1 MISSPPSSSLR
12 RSPVS
17 EEYPLQTTIG
27 EQTAAMLKAH
37 AAIRRV
43 RLLDVYAE
51 AIHHLLLERIALLK
65 KNGEV
70 QYLLAPRKERA
81 LTVRVPPK
89 LAQKVLAVVE
99 EDEVPVRAFTY
110 TALFFY
116 AVAERLIP
124 PIQVV
129 QSPVVA
135 DDDEGREV
143 HKWVFETGPRAR
155 TRKA

>member
-1 MISSPPSSSLR
+1 MD
-12 RSPVS
+12 
-17 EEYPLQTTIG
+17 EEYSLQTTIG
-27 EQTAAMLKAH
+27 ERTAAMLKVH
-37 AAIRRV
+37 AAFRRI

-70 QYLLAPRKERA
+70 QYLLAPRKGRA
-81 LTVRVPPK
+81 LTVRVPQK
-89 LAQKVLAVVE
+89 LAQKVLAVAE

-110 TALFFY
+110 TALFLY

-129 QSPVVA
+129 QSVA
-135 DDDEGREV
+135 TEDESRDYQ
-143 HKWVFETGPRAR
+143 KFVFETGPRAK

>member
-1 MISSPPSSSLR
+1 
-12 RSPVS
+12 
-17 EEYPLQTTIG
+17 
-27 EQTAAMLKAH
+27 
-37 AAIRRV
+37 
-43 RLLDVYAE
+43 
-51 AIHHLLLERIALLK
+51 LERIALLK

-70 QYLLAPRKERA
+70 QYLLAPRKGRA

-89 LAQKVLAVVE
+89 LAQNVLAVAA

-129 QSPVVA
+129 QSVVA
-135 DDDEGREV
+135 TEDESRDF
-143 HKWVFETGPRAR
+143 HKFVFETGPQVK